1 MRGCLGCI
9 WAPIAAIIAVLCW
22 ILGWLSWA
30 IFKLIFICLWCF
42 GLVVWCFASYPP
54 APATVDIGNLSGS
67 RVICSEVI
75 DAAQRGDVGAQY
87 ALAEAYRS
95 VVEEE
100 DVLRAALST
109 MADVPEETMM
119 SNKLIKAG
127 EQAEYWYGKVAD
139 QGYMLARVA
148 LWKMTTARWE
158 RNIEFYCW
166 AGQHLNDDDD

>member
-54 APATVDIGNLSGS
+54 APANVDAGYSTGVIS
-67 RVICSEVI
+67 RALVE
-75 DAAQRGDVGAQY
+75 AAQRGDVGSQY
-87 ALAEAYRS
+87 ALAQAFQHIAEK
-95 VVEEE
+95 E
-100 DVLRAALST
+100 DMLNAAVST
-109 MADVPEETMM
+109 MADVPEELLV
-119 SNKLIKAG
+119 SDDARKAG

-139 QGYMLARVA
+139 QGYMLARIE

-158 RNIEFYCW
+158 RSIELWCML
-166 AGQHLNDDDD
+166 GQHLNDDD